1 MHIQDSVSIQVTR
14 GAESWQF
21 FAFIFAAV
29 FALAVELLQD
39 SPLPKVWW
47 QRILAKALLFAG
59 CFYLFM
65 LNHWM
70 RNLLADILG
79 WLKVERY

>member
-1 MHIQDSVSIQVTR
+1 VQDSIAVQVTR
-14 GAESWQF
+14 GSESWQF
-21 FAFIFAAV
+21 FAFIFAAMFV
-29 FALAVELLQD
+29 LALAVLED
-39 SPLPKVWW
+39 CAFPKAKWT
-47 QRILAKALLFAG
+47 RIVAKALLFAG

-70 RNLLADILG
+70 RNHLVDFLG